1 MEHIEITEIVRNIK
15 ESGNLEDYL
24 SHMLEEIRINE
35 RIKTQERFFE
45 LSIDML
51 CISDMSGYFK
61 KVSNSFTTKLGYSEL
76 ELTTQPFKDFVVE
89 DDLSNTDNAYD
100 DLLEGKALYDFE
112 NRYRCKDGSIKWL
125 SWHCVSIP
133 EEELVYCIARD
144 VTEQKK
150 AHTLQNNYILQ
161 LEELIRQKNFSLH
174 YARSLQDAII
184 PHRSNLDKVF
194 PESFVFQVPKE
205 IVSGDFCWVEQVGDI
220 TFLAAADCTGHGV
233 PGAMMTMVC
242 AGILTRA
249 IKEFGITEPGKILD
263 KVREMVLHTFDG
275 SDAIMKDGM
284 DISLCSINKQTL
296 ELAWSGANNP
306 LLYFHNKELHEIDGD
321 KQPIGIFESYRP
333 FVTHTIQLSKGDTL
347 YLFTDGYADQF
358 GGEKGKK
365 FMYKQL
371 KLKLMK
377 LAPLSMHGQN
387 ERLRKMFEEWKGT
400 LEQTDDILVMGVRV

>member
-1 MEHIEITEIVRNIK
+1 
-15 ESGNLEDYL
+15 
-24 SHMLEEIRINE
+24 
-35 RIKTQERFFE
+35 
-45 LSIDML
+45 
-51 CISDMSGYFK
+51 
-61 KVSNSFTTKLGYSEL
+61 
-76 ELTTQPFKDFVVE
+76 
-89 DDLSNTDNAYD
+89 
-100 DLLEGKALYDFE
+100 
-112 NRYRCKDGSIKWL
+112 
-125 SWHCVSIP
+125 
-133 EEELVYCIARD
+133 
-144 VTEQKK
+144 
-150 AHTLQNNYILQ
+150 
-161 LEELIRQKNFSLH
+161 
-174 YARSLQDAII
+174 
-184 PHRSNLDKVF
+184 
-194 PESFVFQVPKE
+194 
-205 IVSGDFCWVEQVGDI
+205 
-220 TFLAAADCTGHGV
+220 
-233 PGAMMTMVC
+233 
-242 AGILTRA
+242 
-249 IKEFGITEPGKILD
+249 
-263 KVREMVLHTFDG
+263 
-275 SDAIMKDGM
+275 MKDGM